1 MLTKQQKIEQVLTR
15 GVVQALPSKKALA
28 DLMMK
33 RKIKVYLGVDPTGPK
48 LHLGHV
54 IPLRKLAQ
62 FQKLGHEAILL
73 FGTFTAQIGD
83 PSERDSKRKSLT
95 PAQIKK
101 NIKTYKKQVSKIID
115 LSKVKI
121 LKNANWLSPLKFDD
135 LIKLTSHFT
144 VSRLLER
151 SMFQKRLK
159 KGGEVFVSEVLYPLM
174 QGYDS
179 VAMNV
184 DLEVGGNDQLFNML
198 VGRKLQKIYNNKEKF
213 VLTGSMLE
221 GLDGREMSKTFN
233 NTVNL
238 EDSSDEMF
246 GKIMSLRDN
255 LIPSYFELCTN
266 VSLKEIGKIK
276 KDLKS
281 KKINPR
287 DLKARLAQEIVTIYH
302 GKIKAQKAKKE
313 FERIF
318 KQKRLPTKIPV
329 IKIKQKSLNILDLL
343 VKTKM
348 ADSKAQA
355 KRLIAQNGVKINNIV
370 QKDWRKKIILK
381 KRIII
386 QKGKRKFI
394 KII

>member
-1 MLTKQQKIEQVLTR
+1 MTKQQKIEQALTR
-15 GVVQALPSKKALA
+15 GVVQVLPSKKALA

-48 LHLGHV
+48 LHIGHV

-115 LSKVKI
+115 LSKTKI
-121 LKNANWLSPLKFDD
+121 LKNADWLSSLKFDD
-135 LIKLTSHFT
+135 LIKLTSCFT
-144 VSRLLER
+144 VPRLLER
-151 SMFQKRLK
+151 DMFQKRLK
-159 KGGEVFVSEVLYPLM
+159 KGGEVYVNEFLYPLM

-213 VLTGSMLE
+213 VLTGSMLK

-233 NTVNL
+233 NTVDL
-238 EDSSDEMF
+238 ENSSDEMF
-246 GKIMSLRDN
+246 GKIMSLRDD
-255 LIPSYFELCTN
+255 LMPSYFKLCTD
-266 VSLKEIGKIK
+266 VSLKEIKKIE

-281 KKINPR
+281 RKINPR
-287 DLKARLAQEIVTIYH
+287 DLKARLSQEIVAIYH
-302 GKIKAQKAKKE
+302 GKVKAQKAQKE
-313 FERIF
+313 FKRIF
-318 KQKRLPTKIPV
+318 KQKKLPAKIPT

-348 ADSKAQA
+348 TSSKSEA
-355 KRLIAQNGVKINNIV
+355 KRLILQKGIKIN
-370 QKDWRKKIILK
+370 KKIEVNWQKTIKVRKGLIL
-381 KRIII
+381 

>member
-1 MLTKQQKIEQVLTR
+1 MLTKQQKIEEVLTR
-15 GVVQALPSKKALA
+15 GVVQVLPSKKALA

-48 LHLGHV
+48 LHIGHV

-115 LSKVKI
+115 LSKTKI
-121 LKNANWLSPLKFDD
+121 LKNADWLSPLKFDD
-135 LIKLTSHFT
+135 LIKLTSCFT

-151 SMFQKRLK
+151 NMFQKRLK
-159 KGGEVFVSEVLYPLM
+159 KGNQVYVNEFLYPLM

-213 VLTGSMLE
+213 VLTTPMLE

-233 NTVNL
+233 NTVDI

-246 GKIMSLRDN
+246 GKIMSLRDD
-255 LIPSYFELCTN
+255 LMLSYFKLCTD
-266 VSLKEIGKIK
+266 VPLKEIKKIE

-287 DLKARLAQEIVTIYH
+287 DLKARLAQEIVVIYH
-302 GKIKAQKAKKE
+302 GKTKAQKAQKE
-313 FERIF
+313 FARIF
-318 KQKRLPTKIPV
+318 KQKKLPAKIAT

-348 ADSKAQA
+348 ADSKSQA
-355 KRLIAQNGVKINNIV
+355 KRLIIQNGVRINNIV

-381 KRIII
+381 KGIII